1 MSFSDIRVFSDVIRR
16 SRRQTAMAFWLFQCC
31 LATLPMLLKA
41 TVVQSNLKQDFG
53 DLKCCH
59 TPVLQPQSSGWTEA
73 LGGTLKTAVDT
84 PVINM
89 AFLIGA
95 QKSGILQPNIRCVH
109 NACWN
114 RPHYQLFRTVFYS
127 QDHGWNPVHHL
138 QARRICS
145 MSSLQAIQG
154 SSHRCSM

>member
-41 TVVQSNLKQDFG
+41 TEVQSNLKQDVG

-59 TPVLQPQSSGWTEA
+59 TYPVLQPQSSGWTEGNQQA

-95 QKSGILQPNIRCVH
+95 QKSGILQPNIEGFGVFIMPAGTGLTISYSGQSSTH
-109 NACWN
+109 KTMGGT
-114 RPHYQLFRTVFYS
+114 LFIICRHDVFV
-127 QDHGWNPVHHL
+127 Q
-138 QARRICS
+138 
-145 MSSLQAIQG
+145 
-154 SSHRCSM
+154 

>member
-1 MSFSDIRVFSDVIRR
+1 
-16 SRRQTAMAFWLFQCC
+16 
-31 LATLPMLLKA
+31 MLLKA

-95 QKSGILQPNIRCVH
+95 QKSGILQPNIEGFGVFIMPAGTGLTIGYSGQSSTH
-109 NACWN
+109 KTMGG
-114 RPHYQLFRTVFYS
+114 PLFIICRHDVFV
-127 QDHGWNPVHHL
+127 Q
-138 QARRICS
+138 
-145 MSSLQAIQG
+145 
-154 SSHRCSM
+154 